1 MDELT
6 YRPATR
12 ADAAAIRALIRQ
24 VRINPT
30 GLDWRRFIVAVDAA
44 GALVGCGQVKPHA
57 DGSWELASIAV
68 AAPFRGRG
76 VARGIIERL
85 LAIHPQR
92 PIYLTC
98 VSPLGAFY
106 EKFGFRQVS
115 QPAMPPHFRR
125 ISRLANLFFRWAR
138 PGETLLVM
146 MKE

>member
-1 MDELT
+1 MDDLI
-6 YRPATR
+6 YRCATR
-12 ADAAAIRALIRQ
+12 EDAAAIRSLIRR

-30 GLDWRRFIVAVDAA
+30 RLDWQRFIVAVDAA
-44 GALVGCGQVKPHA
+44 GALAACGQVKPHA

-68 AAPFRGRG
+68 AEPFRGRG

-92 PIYLTC
+92 PLYLTC
-98 VSPLGAFY
+98 VSHLGAFY
-106 EKFGFRQVS
+106 EKFGFRQVNE
-115 QPAMPPHFRR
+115 PAMPPHFRR
-125 ISRLANLFFRWAR
+125 ISRLANTLFRWTR